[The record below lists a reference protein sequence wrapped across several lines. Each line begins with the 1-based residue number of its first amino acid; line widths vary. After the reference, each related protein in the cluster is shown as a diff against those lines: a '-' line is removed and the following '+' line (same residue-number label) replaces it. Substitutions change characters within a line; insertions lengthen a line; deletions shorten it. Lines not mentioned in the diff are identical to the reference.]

1 MGYAAGY
8 QAGLDAAKSQGSTPV
23 QGQLTKEQELRQMQ
37 KNKSNVNSAYTPPQN
52 YVHPENQ
59 HAETPVATETIA
71 SPAETPVSTGTVE
84 TPKMEVEPAPSSG
97 GFFWMFTSFIFFASI
112 AAVAWYYYQRRFGK
126 RRSRRAPRRWET
138 IRAKVLSH
146 GYSNKRPNIDLE
158 YGLTRH
164 HSIDNQVPLSTYQA
178 SAWERVSKGSKFV

>member
-1 MGYAAGY
+1 MGHDNMGYAAGY

-52 YVHPENQ
+52 YVHSENQ
-59 HAETPVATETIA
+59 HAETPVGTETIA

-112 AAVAWYYYQRRFGK
+112 AAVLGITTSEDSVNADHAEHREDGRPSEQRFCRMATAT
-126 RRSRRAPRRWET
+126 RDR
-138 IRAKVLSH
+138 ILILSM
-146 GYSNKRPNIDLE
+146 DLLATTLLITKCPFQ
-158 YGLTRH
+158 LTKL
-164 HSIDNQVPLSTYQA
+164 PL
-178 SAWERVSKGSKFV
+178 GNG